1 MFESIRKHTKLMM
14 ILLFLVTIPAFVL
27 VGVDGFK
34 SITAK
39 GPAVAEVGRRSIT
52 QAEWDQAH
60 KLEADRLRASM
71 PNLDPK
77 LLDSP
82 AAKYATLERM
92 VRDQVMGQAT
102 EDARLTTTDAR
113 LAAEL
118 LRIPGVRKADG
129 SVDHAAYTRF
139 LQSRGYGSAEGFE
152 AQLRQDLALRQL
164 EAGISGTAFAS
175 PALTEALLGA
185 MYQRREVQVARFN
198 AADYQSKV
206 VVQQTDIEAYYQAQQ
221 AQFQQAES
229 ADIEYLVLDL
239 EGVKKTISVP
249 EGDLKTYYEQNVARL
264 SGKEERRASH
274 ILVAAAKDA
283 SAEQRKAAKDKAQ
296 SLLAQVR
303 KSPDGFAELARKNSD
318 DSASAKAGGDLDF
331 FARGAMVK
339 PFEEAVF
346 AMKKGETSDLVES
359 DFGYHII
366 RLTDLK
372 VPKTKTL
379 EELRPSIE
387 ADLRGQLAQ
396 RKYAEYA
403 QAFTDGVFE
412 QPDTLQGVA
421 DKLKLEVKTARVG
434 RAPAPG
440 AAGLLANPKLLDAVF
455 SADAIGNKRN
465 TDALDLG
472 ANQLVSAR
480 VVQHHP
486 AQVLPLEQ
494 VHAKVRELLVA
505 SRAAE
510 LAKQDGQARLQQWQ
524 GGADAK
530 LPAAVVVARDQM
542 QNLEQPLVE
551 AVLRADTGKLPTW
564 VGVDL
569 GARGYAVVR
578 VNAVQ
583 SRARPGEEAAQREQ
597 ARVAQWTAKAEA
609 DAYLEVLKKRMKVGM
624 KVSAPGAGALA
635 P

>member
-1 MFESIRKHTKLMM
+1 MFDSIRKHTKVMM
-14 ILLFLVTIPAFVL
+14 GLLFLVTIPAFVL

-34 SITAK
+34 SINDK
-39 GPAVAEVGRRSIT
+39 GPTVAEVGRRSIT
-52 QAEWDQAH
+52 QAEWDQEH

-82 AAKYATLERM
+82 EAKYATLERM
-92 VRDQVMGQAT
+92 VRDQVIGQAA
-102 EDARLTTTDAR
+102 EDARLNTSDTRIAT
-113 LAAEL
+113 EL

-129 SVDHAAYTRF
+129 SVDHGAYTRF
-139 LQSRGYGSAEGFE
+139 LQSRGYASAEGFE
-152 AQLRQDLALRQL
+152 AQLRQDMALRQL
-164 EAGISGTAFAS
+164 EAGITGTAFTS

-185 MYQRREVQVARFN
+185 MYQRREVQVARFGTS
-198 AADYQSKV
+198 DYQAKV
-206 VVQQTDIEAYYQAQQ
+206 QLAPADVEAYYKAHQ
-221 AQFQQAES
+221 AQFQQAEA
-229 ADIEYLVLDL
+229 ADIEYLVLDM

-296 SLLAQVR
+296 GLLAQVR
-303 KSPDGFAELARKNSD
+303 KSPDSFAEVARKQSD
-318 DSASAKAGGDLDF
+318 DSASAKAGGDLNF

-339 PFEEAVF
+339 PFEEAVYT
-346 AMKKGETSDLVES
+346 MKKGEISDLVES

-372 VPKTKTL
+372 QPKTKTL

-403 QAFTDGVFE
+403 QTFTDGVFE
-412 QPDTLQGVA
+412 QPDTLKGVA

-434 RAPAPG
+434 RAAAPG
-440 AAGLLANPKLLDAVF
+440 AAGVLANPKLLDAVF
-455 SADAIGNKRN
+455 SADTIGNKRN

-494 VHAKVRELLVA
+494 VQAKVRELLVA
-505 SRAAE
+505 ERAAE
-510 LAKQDGQARLQQWQ
+510 LAKQDGQARLKQWQ
-524 GGADAK
+524 GGAEAK
-530 LPAAVVVARDQM
+530 LASTVVVARDQM
-542 QNLEQPLVE
+542 QNLAQPLVD
-551 AVLRADTGKLPTW
+551 AILRADTSKLPTW

-569 GARGYAVVR
+569 GARGYAVAR
-578 VNAVQ
+578 VSAVQ
-583 SRARPGEEAAQREQ
+583 PRPQPSEEAAQREQ

-609 DAYLEVLKKRMKVGM
+609 DAYLEVLKKRMKVSM
-624 KVSAPGAGALA
+624 KVAAPGAGVSAL
-635 P
+635 